1 MPGRSSLD
9 KPLLPPVVAGE
20 PLTDSARAHG
30 LWEPLAAIPS
40 GARLKRRDGEPL
52 TDSEYVLWEGSTWER
67 CCWPCCCCAPCC
79 CVASHWTLTSR
90 RFDKRH
96 GCCGMSEDTL
106 DLRRIA
112 DVHFDAG
119 AFPCCLCTGVVRVFA
134 PADIDA
140 EEGGLVVDTYDARTL
155 FSRLKFA
162 WTQAS
167 AAAIGVER
175 HGGGGDGGDHHAA

>member
-1 MPGRSSLD
+1 MNAAGTMPDRSSLD

-30 LWEPLAAIPS
+30 LWEPLAAIPA

-119 AFPCCLCTGVVRVFA
+119 AFPCACCAPPCLR
-134 PADIDA
+134 PPPEA
-140 EEGGLVVDTYDARTL
+140 ELMRGPCCWQAACAR
-155 FSRLKFA
+155 A
-162 WTQAS
+162 
-167 AAAIGVER
+167 
-175 HGGGGDGGDHHAA
+175 